1 MLTKEERAKHWSNGA
16 DDYDWYIKQE
26 LEGFKAINWYNL
38 IMSQCEKKENLRILD
53 CGCGPGFFSVILS
66 KNGNQVTG
74 IDQAQGML
82 DKAKENAE
90 KYRVDPEFRIMD
102 LEHIDYPDNTF
113 DLILSRN
120 VTWNL
125 SEPDAVYAE
134 WMRLLKK
141 DGVLLVFDSTWY
153 KTLFDEELAAE
164 VKRRAEE
171 YKAKYGDL
179 RNHDSDTND
188 SHDHVDPKTL
198 PLSNVERPDWDEKK
212 FTDMGLKDIVVNRDI
227 SDYVYN
233 DHDKL
238 LYGATPMF
246 MVKGTKKAENV
257 IRVCTAGSCDRA
269 GSGELLA
276 YIKEKLGIKPDE
288 DFSPD
293 GKYEAEAADCLWLCK
308 QPPVISV
315 NGKLYTE
322 VDERKADELI
332 SGS

>member
-38 IMSQCEKKENLRILD
+38 IMSQCEKKENLRILY

-82 DKAKENAE
+82 DKAKENAD
-90 KYRVDPEFRIMD
+90 KYGVSPEFRIMD
-102 LEHIDYPDNTF
+102 LENIDYPDNTF

-153 KTLFDEELAAE
+153 KTLFD
-164 VKRRAEE
+164 
-171 YKAKYGDL
+171 
-179 RNHDSDTND
+179 
-188 SHDHVDPKTL
+188 
-198 PLSNVERPDWDEKK
+198 
-212 FTDMGLKDIVVNRDI
+212 
-227 SDYVYN
+227 
-233 DHDKL
+233 
-238 LYGATPMF
+238 
-246 MVKGTKKAENV
+246 
-257 IRVCTAGSCDRA
+257 
-269 GSGELLA
+269 
-276 YIKEKLGIKPDE
+276 
-288 DFSPD
+288 
-293 GKYEAEAADCLWLCK
+293 
-308 QPPVISV
+308 
-315 NGKLYTE
+315 
-322 VDERKADELI
+322 
-332 SGS
+332 